1 MLGNYLVSEHFFLFF
16 IRNIIFNIIMEIKKG
31 SIITT
36 KDGDYVVKDMM
47 KLVNPFTF
55 KLANMYLVDVD
66 GVERAVNG
74 DEIITVKNN
83 HIENIEEP

>member
-1 MLGNYLVSEHFFLFF
+1 
-16 IRNIIFNIIMEIKKG
+16 MEIKKG

-55 KLANMYLVDVD
+55 KPANMYLVDVD
-66 GVERAVNG
+66 WVERAVNG

-83 HIENIEEP
+83 HIENMVEP